1 MDDSLDVSFTDNITR
16 HTSRE
21 KVDAKVTECFCPI
34 MDSRAATAVS
44 ELLTAFSDGP
54 LLNGSTGASPNMR
67 VMEGKAA
74 HLIP

>member
-1 MDDSLDVSFTDNITR
+1 M
-16 HTSRE
+16 
-21 KVDAKVTECFCPI
+21 
-34 MDSRAATAVS
+34 AATAVS
-44 ELLTAFSDGP
+44 ELLAAFSDGP